1 MDSSVKS
8 DAQIIVAR
16 SAFEVNDLSK
26 SREAYARLL
35 SLAKGELAAEAL
47 YYDAYFKHKDGQY
60 EASNLAIQQYTK
72 SYSGYKYFGAKALVL
87 MAKNFYALKDSFQ
100 ATYILESITKNFV
113 AFPTVVQEAEKELA
127 AIKLAEAQT
136 NSSIKN

>member
-1 MDSSVKS
+1 
-8 DAQIIVAR
+8 
-16 SAFEVNDLSK
+16 
-26 SREAYARLL
+26 
-35 SLAKGELAAEAL
+35 
-47 YYDAYFKHKDGQY
+47 
-60 EASNLAIQQYTK
+60 
-72 SYSGYKYFGAKALVL
+72 

-113 AFPTVVQEAEKELA
+113 AFPTVVQEAENELA